1 MRRTKTLLAMAVAVL
16 TAALAAPPADAQK
29 APPAGSKDAMATLER
44 MISAMGGRKVL
55 ESIQDVTI
63 TGTAEMLRFG
73 ITVPVTLYQKQPDK
87 IRVDVTI
94 VEANMTIRQAF
105 DGQHG
110 RFTDPQAGGA
120 VEEMPAFM
128 AEEFARRAGMNQAL
142 LSPGSRG
149 VMYALKPKAV
159 LEGRDYI
166 VLEQTLADGHKTTY
180 FLDPETHLPYKT
192 ATRTFDQSGAEVD
205 AETFSTNYQ
214 KVGGGLMVPYALR
227 VIENGD
233 EAQRV
238 TVTAVTVNA
247 KLDDALF
254 TLK

>member
-1 MRRTKTLLAMAVAVL
+1 MRTISTLRAVAAAVL
-16 TAALAAPPADAQK
+16 TAILVVPPASAQK
-29 APPAGSKDAMATLER
+29 PLPAGSKDALSALEK

-73 ITVPVTLYQKQPDK
+73 ITVPVTIYQKQPDK
-87 IRVDVTI
+87 VRVDVTI
-94 VEANMTIRQAF
+94 VEANMTIIQAY
-105 DGQHG
+105 DGRRG
-110 RFTDPQAGGA
+110 RYTDPQAGGA
-120 VEEMPAFM
+120 VEDMPAFM
-128 AEEFARRAGMNQAL
+128 AEEFARRAGTNQAL
-142 LSPGSRG
+142 LSPGSHG
-149 VMYALKPKAV
+149 VTYALKPKAV
-159 LEGRDYI
+159 IEGRDYI

-180 FLDPETHLPYKT
+180 FLDPETYLPYKT

-205 AETFSTNYQ
+205 AETFSTDYQ
-214 KVGGGLMVPYALR
+214 KVGRGLMVPYALR
-227 VIENGD
+227 VVENGD

-247 KLDDALF
+247 NLDDALF